1 MAEQNGLVRRGI
13 GTWQRV
19 ESTYR
24 ILWRW
29 PVIPVFIIMVL
40 VVAAIFA
47 PLLSPHN
54 PERNSLY
61 DRNDE
66 PVWLAGSSGKFILGA
81 DFLGRDISSRILYGA
96 RISLMVAAIAIT
108 MGTIVGTSLG
118 LIAGYFGGVLDEI
131 IVRIMDVNAA
141 IPFLL
146 LALIVVMVFG
156 ASLPVLM
163 GVLALS
169 TWAGP
174 ARLVRGQAMQLKT
187 LDYVALAKVSGAS
200 TFRILYNH
208 VFPGVMNTMVVAATL
223 SVGSVILTEA
233 ILSFLGAG
241 IPPPTPTWGSM
252 VADGRDY
259 LGSAWWVAFFPGMA
273 IFVTVLAF
281 NFFGDWLRD
290 RTDPRLRQ
298 L

>member
-13 GTWQRV
+13 GTWRRV

-29 PVIPVFIIMVL
+29 PVIPVFIIMLL

-96 RISLMVAAIAIT
+96 RISLMVAAIAIA